1 MSATAS
7 PLLYT
12 EIEIRSFLPSGWVI
26 VPGGAGKWDPRS
38 GRFSVQVYDG
48 ADNTWEIAVETDAAG
63 KAGRLE
69 ALRAAVDRVQ
79 RKGLGRKSEL
89 LG

>member
-1 MSATAS
+1 MSTVAS
-7 PLLYT
+7 PLAYT
-12 EIEIRSFLPSGWVI
+12 EIEIRSYLPSGWGI
-26 VPGGAGKWDPRS
+26 ARGGGGRWDPRS

-48 ADNTWEIAVETDAAG
+48 ADNTWEIAVDAAQAG

-69 ALRAAVDRVQ
+69 ALRAAIDRVQ
-79 RKGLGRKSEL
+79 RKGLGRKSVM

>member
-1 MSATAS
+1 MSTAAS
-7 PLLYT
+7 PLTYT
-12 EIEIRSFLPSGWVI
+12 EIEIRSYLPSGWGI
-26 VPGGAGKWDPRS
+26 APGGGRWDPRS

-48 ADNTWEIAVETDAAG
+48 ADNTWEIAVDAEKAG

-69 ALRAAVDRVQ
+69 ALRAAIDRVQ
-79 RKGLGRKSEL
+79 RKGLGRKSVM